1 MSDLIPELHQLIGWF
16 MTVMGVALGL
26 VMMQLIKNHN
36 KR

>member
-16 MTVMGVALGL
+16 MAVMGVALGL
-26 VMMQLIKNHN
+26 ITMQLVKNHN